1 VLNGTTCPREVTLE
15 LKSTLPFCKTST
27 PTESLER
34 ESGRQAD
41 SEDSKA
47 LTPREAQIALLVS
60 EGLSNKLVARQLN
73 IADATVKYHREFALG
88 VVVDG
93 GYRE

>member
-1 VLNGTTCPREVTLE
+1 M
-15 LKSTLPFCKTST
+15 
-27 PTESLER
+27 
-34 ESGRQAD
+34 
-41 SEDSKA
+41 
-47 LTPREAQIALLVS
+47 TPREAQIALLVS

-73 IADATVKYHREFALG
+73 IADATVKCHREFALG